1 MDVSSDKDVVEEIE
15 DPERIKLARWEWRLA
30 KNDVLQVMDK
40 VIRFSHQFNAE
51 KLRESIVK
59 VIEALEDVQ
68 ILRRRQTKIKTFF
81 TKK

>member
-40 VIRFSHQFNAE
+40 VIWFSHQFNAE